1 MEKFSTLT
9 SVAAPF
15 PQKNVDTDLI
25 IRIERCKG
33 TPREEIGNYA
43 FEMAR
48 FRPDGSENPDF
59 VLNRPQYRGAKILV
73 CGEFFG
79 TGSSREMAVWAL
91 AGMGIRCLIAPSYGQ
106 IFYGNC
112 FQNGLLPIVLSSA
125 AVNDLMREAEQG
137 RPFEIDLEN
146 QTVNGAIRFDITP
159 RRKKM
164 LLEGLDEIGLTLA
177 SDLNKEVIKKYDVV
191 FPMLAGVGD
200 TAARAAFAPFTASA
214 RDALIRTMSR
224 PSCSA

>member
-1 MEKFSTLT
+1 MEKFTVLS

-25 IRIERCKG
+25 IRIERCTG
-33 TPREEIGNYA
+33 TPREEIGKYA

-48 FRPDGSENPDF
+48 FRADGSENPEF
-59 VLNRPQYRGAKILV
+59 VLNQPRYRGAKILV

-91 AGMGIRCLIAPSYGQ
+91 AGLGIRCLIAPSYGQ

-112 FQNGLLPIVLSSA
+112 FQNGLLPIVLPSSA
-125 AVNDLMREAEQG
+125 VNELVKQAEQG
-137 RPFEIDLEN
+137 KTFEIDLAN
-146 QTVNGAIRFDITP
+146 QTVNGTIRFDISP

-164 LLEGLDEIGLTLA
+164 LLEGLDELGLTLA
-177 SDLNKEVIKKYDVV
+177 MEPKI
-191 FPMLAGVGD
+191 
-200 TAARAAFAPFTASA
+200 AAFEAADRA
-214 RDALIRTMSR
+214 RR
-224 PSCSA
+224 PWIYPA

>member
-1 MEKFSTLT
+1 LQKFETLT

-33 TPREEIGNYA
+33 TAREEIGKYA

-48 FRPDGSENPDF
+48 FRADGSENPEF
-59 VLNRPQYRGAKILV
+59 VLNQPQYRGAQILV

-112 FQNGLLPIVLSSA
+112 FQNGLLPIVLSPSL
-125 AVNDLMREAEQG
+125 VGDLMRDADG
-137 RPFEIDLEN
+137 REFQIDLEK
-146 QTVNGAIRFDITP
+146 QLINGKIRFDISP
-159 RRKKM
+159 RRKTM
-164 LLEGLDEIGLTLA
+164 LLEGLDELGLTLA
-177 SDLNKEVIKKYDVV
+177 MEPKI
-191 FPMLAGVGD
+191 
-200 TAARAAFAPFTASA
+200 AAFEAADQQ
-214 RDALIRTMSR
+214 RR
-224 PSCSA
+224 PWIYLQ

>member
-1 MEKFSTLT
+1 MNKFQTLA

-15 PQKNVDTDLI
+15 PQKNVDTDAI
-25 IRIERCKG
+25 IRIERCTG
-33 TPREEIGNYA
+33 TPREDIGKYA

-48 FRPDGSENPDF
+48 FRKDGSENPEF
-59 VLNRPQYRGAKILV
+59 VLNQPRYRDAKILV

-112 FQNGLLPIVLSSA
+112 FQNGLLPIVLPPS
-125 AVNDLMREAEQG
+125 VVEDLTREAFSGKAFEINLESQTING
-137 RPFEIDLEN
+137 SVPFE
-146 QTVNGAIRFDITP
+146 VSP

-164 LLEGLDEIGLTLA
+164 LLEGLDELGLTLA
-177 SDLNKEVIKKYDVV
+177 LEPKI
-191 FPMLAGVGD
+191 
-200 TAARAAFAPFTASA
+200 AAFVAADRA
-214 RDALIRTMSR
+214 RR
-224 PSCSA
+224 PWVYPPT

>member
-1 MEKFSTLT
+1 MERFSLLT

-25 IRIERCKG
+25 IRIERCTG
-33 TPREEIGNYA
+33 TPKEEIGRYA

-48 FRPDGSENPDF
+48 LRADGSENPEF
-59 VLNRPQYRGAKILV
+59 VLNRPRYRGAKILV

-112 FQNGLLPIVLSSA
+112 FQNGLLPIVLPAST
-125 AVNDLMREAEQG
+125 VDGLMKEASEG
-137 RPFEIDLEN
+137 KTFEIDLQK
-146 QTVNGAIRFDITP
+146 QTINRTIRFDITP

-164 LLEGLDEIGLTLA
+164 LLQGLDELGLTLA
-177 SDLNKEVIKKYDVV
+177 LEPKI
-191 FPMLAGVGD
+191 
-200 TAARAAFAPFTASA
+200 AAFEAADRA
-214 RDALIRTMSR
+214 RR
-224 PSCSA
+224 PWIYPA